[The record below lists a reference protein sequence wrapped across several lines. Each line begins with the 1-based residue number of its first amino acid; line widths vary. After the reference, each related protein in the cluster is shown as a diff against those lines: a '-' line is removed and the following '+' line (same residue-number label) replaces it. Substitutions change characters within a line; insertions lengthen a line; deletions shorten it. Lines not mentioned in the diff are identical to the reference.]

1 MCVLLHTAMAFPFH
15 FTNFLL
21 IDCNFM
27 YKITTLGTN
36 FIITC
41 WGKRIVALCTDYV
54 VSYQICNYRKYGGLT
69 LGSNHFPDREKT
81 LLSCISL
88 YYTPLS
94 ISFKT
99 LPGLQVPCLFRTLLS
114 YILFICCHNYPISN
128 AGLLLLLWYRH
139 CTGIGSRLNVLH
151 PNSFRFFFPSLFIS
165 GTWRQ

>member
-1 MCVLLHTAMAFPFH
+1 MCFTSHGNGFSFPFH
-15 FTNFLL
+15 KFSFDWLQFHVQNYNFK
-21 IDCNFM
+21 DE
-27 YKITTLGTN
+27 

-41 WGKRIVALCTDYV
+41 WEKRIVALCTDYV
-54 VSYQICNYRKYGGLT
+54 VSYRICNYRKYGGLT